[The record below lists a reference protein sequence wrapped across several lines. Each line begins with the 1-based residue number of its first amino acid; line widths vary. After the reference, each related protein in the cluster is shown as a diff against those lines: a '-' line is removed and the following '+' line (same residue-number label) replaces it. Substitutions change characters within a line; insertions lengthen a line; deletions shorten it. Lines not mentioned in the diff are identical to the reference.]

1 MYIMDKQKIQL
12 LLNKHGKT
20 ISGISR
26 ELSVNPSSVS
36 RTISSDRACSS
47 RRIRLHISKILGLKP
62 SEIFDLQPKDRFF
75 EDHVYCSSLND
86 SVASS

>member
-1 MYIMDKQKIQL
+1 MKKEKIQL

-20 ISGISR
+20 ISIIAR

-36 RTISSDRACSS
+36 RTVANDRSGSS
-47 RRIRLHISKILGLKP
+47 RRVRLHISKILGLKP

-75 EDHVYCSSLND
+75 EDHVYCTDLSDTGVSL
-86 SVASS
+86 

>member
-1 MYIMDKQKIQL
+1 MDRQKIQL

-20 ISGISR
+20 ASMIAR

-36 RTISSDRACSS
+36 RTIANDRTCSS

-62 SEIFDLQPKDRFF
+62 SEIFNLEPKDRFF
-75 EDHVYCSSLND
+75 EDHVYCTDLND
-86 SVASS
+86 SMVSS